1 MNPVPAH
8 TTDQAPADPAATDD
22 MPTSQPIG
30 YWAGLVHTAVTGRL
44 RDAMA
49 RIDATQPQYWVLNR
63 VHGGPAA
70 PSREEVGHQPTPL
83 ADGPHEI
90 TRVIDELLHRG
101 WLRTDTGQRLHL
113 TDTGEAARVRLR
125 ELATGLRA
133 EIHQGISDKEYV
145 AALKVL
151 RTMLTNIVDDPG
163 VLARPR
169 RAQPVG
175 YRAGRASP
183 AGG

>member
-1 MNPVPAH
+1 MTTNPPAAH
-8 TTDQAPADPAATDD
+8 TTDQAPADPTATDD
-22 MPTSQPIG
+22 LSASQPIG
-30 YWAGLVHTAVTGRL
+30 YWAGLTHTAVTRRL
-44 RDAMA
+44 RDTMA

-70 PSREEVGHQPTPL
+70 PTREEVGHQLAPL

-90 TRVIDELLHRG
+90 PRVIDQLLHRG
-101 WLRTDTGQRLHL
+101 WLRTDAEQRLRL

-133 EIHQGISDKEYV
+133 EVHRGISDEEYV

-151 RTMLTNIVDDPG
+151 RTMLTNVGEDPG
-163 VLARPR
+163 VQASGSSLPADPGCRSPR
-169 RAQPVG
+169 
-175 YRAGRASP
+175 
-183 AGG
+183 